1 MALDVEEV
9 LGVFTEFV
17 AAFREDPVKAGV
29 YARLCF
35 PELVQMAYDDE
46 FRERFRS
53 VLVEDWDY
61 FDQCESPEGMAA
73 AVPHLLVSLFKAL
86 ADEVDTMPPT

>member
-1 MALDVEEV
+1 
-9 LGVFTEFV
+9 
-17 AAFREDPVKAGV
+17 
-29 YARLCF
+29 
-35 PELVQMAYDDE
+35 MAYDDE

-61 FDQCESPEGMAA
+61 FDQCGSPEGMAVA
-73 AVPHLLVSLFKAL
+73 IPHLLVSLFKAL